1 MKKKRKMKQSTSNK
15 IGYGWQNNSKGE
27 TLMVREFLHN
37 TQRKME
43 LINCIRR
50 QEARRNEIIR
60 KEAFSRFL
68 RVVQYVKDCYGEE
81 TARRFGMCL

>member
-1 MKKKRKMKQSTSNK
+1 
-15 IGYGWQNNSKGE
+15 
-27 TLMVREFLHN
+27 MVREFLHN

-81 TARRFGMCL
+81 TARKIWNVFVEGDNLLIGEQ